1 MKTSILIASLALIA
15 GLIFLA
21 FKHPHAYRRVSFPLR
36 ALIFLA
42 VVAELAWSAGVLH
55 GVGLTTPYL
64 RAEQIG
70 EAGRLMSEQL
80 EVMSYMTRGGM
91 VVLICDVLLI
101 PALFRFAKKDGKEV
115 TPE

>member
-1 MKTSILIASLALIA
+1 MKSSIVIASLTLIS

-21 FKHPHAYRRVSFPLR
+21 FKHPYAYRRISFPLR
-36 ALIFLA
+36 ALIFLV

-55 GVGLTTPYL
+55 GAGLRTPYL
-64 RAEQIG
+64 RAEQII
-70 EAGRLMSEQL
+70 EASRLMSEQL
-80 EVMSYMTRGGM
+80 EVTSYITRGGM

-101 PALFRFAKKDGKEV
+101 PALLRFAKKDGKEV